1 MKAEEHMPQIRE
13 CGNCNLCCKL
23 PEVKNVKG
31 VYEWCK
37 NCEIGVGC
45 KTYNDRPK
53 ICKDFVCAWAV
64 GLTPSLLSLPKVG
77 FYIVVES
84 LDAAKE
90 KVITVWAETHK
101 VNNIIKYMKDRN
113 WSLGFWRSLI
123 RYNKDQTKVAEF
135 TSENKLNFYTREMP
149 NG

>member
-1 MKAEEHMPQIRE
+1 M
-13 CGNCNLCCKL
+13 
-23 PEVKNVKG
+23 
-31 VYEWCK
+31 
-37 NCEIGVGC
+37 
-45 KTYNDRPK
+45 
-53 ICKDFVCAWAV
+53 
-64 GLTPSLLSLPKVG
+64 G

-135 TSENKLNFYTREMP
+135 TSKNKLNFYTREMP